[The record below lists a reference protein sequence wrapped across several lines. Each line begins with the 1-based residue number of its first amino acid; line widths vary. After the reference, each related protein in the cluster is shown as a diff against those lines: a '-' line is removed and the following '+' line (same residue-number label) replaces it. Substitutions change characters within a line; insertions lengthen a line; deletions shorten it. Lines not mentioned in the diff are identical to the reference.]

1 MTNYC
6 HSLGFVQDVLDIELR
21 LELFVN
27 ECFFGPFGYLNDNPE
42 DPFDCWRRR
51 YYPNIPVWSTSFMDE
66 WDRRSEYK
74 GLEWKCNYE
83 PEEGEEID
91 NAGLGPYQNYDGEEE
106 PQNFDSGDI
115 SEPDLAG
122 NDMDTSTNSD
132 E

>member
-1 MTNYC
+1 MDIRVNLDFIGYKVTPLDYQGMWSLTNMTNYC

-66 WDRRSEYK
+66 WDRRSEY
-74 GLEWKCNYE
+74 
-83 PEEGEEID
+83 
-91 NAGLGPYQNYDGEEE
+91 
-106 PQNFDSGDI
+106 
-115 SEPDLAG
+115 
-122 NDMDTSTNSD
+122 
-132 E
+132 